1 MEPAAE
7 KGENKKCICDQE
19 DVVHIYS
26 GILLSQKEL
35 NNAICSYMNG
45 PRDCHTEWSKS
56 DKDKY
61 MILLICSILK
71 KVYKWAYLQNR
82 NKVADVENKL
92 IVTKG
97 ERGE

>member
-19 DVVHIYS
+19 DMVHIYS

-56 DKDKY
+56 DRERQIYDIAY
-61 MILLICSILK
+61 MQYLK
-71 KVYKWAYLQNR
+71 KS
-82 NKVADVENKL
+82 
-92 IVTKG
+92 I
-97 ERGE
+97 